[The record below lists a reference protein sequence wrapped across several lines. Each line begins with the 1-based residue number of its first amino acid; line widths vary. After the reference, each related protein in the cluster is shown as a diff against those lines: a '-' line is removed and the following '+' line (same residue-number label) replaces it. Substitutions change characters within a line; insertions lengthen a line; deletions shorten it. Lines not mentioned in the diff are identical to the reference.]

1 MIPAWKVYF
10 KVAWACKTPL
20 VFLLDKKYETITK
33 TLVRQF
39 YNWMPS
45 LSYIP
50 EQRDCDNFGFIY
62 KGIADRATNAVGLV
76 IGRTTGWHLWNMA
89 LTKQGVEQI
98 EPQNGKIVTKNKRY
112 WAWAVII

>member
-20 VFLLDKKYETITK
+20 VFLFDKKYETITK
-33 TLVRQF
+33 TLMRQF
-39 YNWMPS
+39 YNSMPS
-45 LSYIP
+45 LGYLT
-50 EQRDCDNFGFIY
+50 EVRDCDNFGFIY
-62 KGIADRATNAVGLV
+62 KGIADRRTNAVGLV
-76 IGRTTGWHLWNMA
+76 IGRTSVLHVWNMA

-112 WAWAVII
+112 RAWVILI

>member
-1 MIPAWKVYF
+1 MIPAWQIYF
-10 KVAWACKTPL
+10 TIAWSCKTPL

-33 TLVRQF
+33 TLMRQF

-45 LSYIP
+45 LNYIP
-50 EQRDCDNFGFIY
+50 EKRDCDNFGFIY
-62 KGIADRATNAVGLV
+62 KGIADWTTNAVGLV
-76 IGRTTGWHLWNMA
+76 IGRTSGWHLWNMA

-112 WAWAVII
+112 RA